1 MIDFEEELKKFHPS
15 LEVEQVED
23 NVYRNKPKDMS
34 DLLDEMLERDE
45 RRTPP
50 ELGSRISERKLCAV

>member
-1 MIDFEEELKKFHPS
+1 MIEFEEELKKFPPS

-34 DLLDEMLERDE
+34 DLLDEMLKEMKGG
-45 RRTPP
+45 RRQ
-50 ELGSRISERKLCAV
+50 S

>member
-23 NVYRNKPKDMS
+23 NVYQNKPKDVT
-34 DLLDEMLERDE
+34 DLLQEMLREMKG
-45 RRTPP
+45 
-50 ELGSRISERKLCAV
+50 GSSRY

>member
-1 MIDFEEELKKFHPS
+1 MIDCEEELKKFHPS

-34 DLLDEMLERDE
+34 DLLDEMLKEMK
-45 RRTPP
+45 
-50 ELGSRISERKLCAV
+50 GSHR

>member
-23 NVYRNKPKDMS
+23 NVYKPKDMS
-34 DLLDEMLERDE
+34 DLLDEMLKEMKGG
-45 RRTPP
+45 RRQ
-50 ELGSRISERKLCAV
+50 S

>member
-23 NVYRNKPKDMS
+23 NVYKNKPKDVA
-34 DLLDEMLERDE
+34 DLLDEMLKEMKG
-45 RRTPP
+45 
-50 ELGSRISERKLCAV
+50 GSRY